1 MQSRG
6 AAMAGFDK
14 QRFVTF
20 LRANVSPQEFGEGRC
35 AKFVRLALAD
45 AGLVPASHPVS
56 AKDWGPTLVSLGF
69 AELAAGDTAYQLGD
83 VAVIQGTSESKDG
96 HIQGYD
102 SAARQWISDFVQK
115 RDFWPGPSFRNE
127 KPAVVV
133 YRRPD

>member
-1 MQSRG
+1 
-6 AAMAGFDK
+6 MAGFDK

-20 LRANVSPQEFGEGRC
+20 LRANVSPQQFGEGRC

-69 AELAAGDTAYQLGD
+69 VELAAGDTDYQLGD

-102 SAARQWISDFVQK
+102 SPARQCRSGISG
-115 RDFWPGPSFRNE
+115 RARPSATRSPRSWCIAGLINIFLAKCR
-127 KPAVVV
+127 VSV
-133 YRRPD
+133 

>member
-1 MQSRG
+1 M
-6 AAMAGFDK
+6 
-14 QRFVTF
+14 
-20 LRANVSPQEFGEGRC
+20 VSPQEFGEGRC

-102 SAARQWISDFVQK
+102 SAACQWISDFVQK
-115 RDFWPGPSFRNE
+115 IPVEGANPSGSALTRVARVA
-127 KPAVVV
+127 PAGSVHATPPHV
-133 YRRPD
+133 

>member
-1 MQSRG
+1 MV
-6 AAMAGFDK
+6 AFDK
-14 QRFVTF
+14 QHFVTF
-20 LRANVSPQEFGEGRC
+20 LRANVSPQQFGEGRC

-45 AGLVPASHPVS
+45 AGLEPASHPAS

-69 AELAAGDTAYQLGD
+69 AELAAGDTNYQLGD
-83 VAVIQGTSESKDG
+83 VAVIQGTSKSKDG

-102 SAARQWISDFVQK
+102 SAANQWISDFVEK

-127 KPAVVV
+127 QPSFVV

>member
-1 MQSRG
+1 M
-6 AAMAGFDK
+6 
-14 QRFVTF
+14 
-20 LRANVSPQEFGEGRC
+20 
-35 AKFVRLALAD
+35 
-45 AGLVPASHPVS
+45 PASHPVS

-102 SAARQWISDFVQK
+102 SPARQWISDFVQK

-127 KPAVVV
+127 KPAFVV

>member
-1 MQSRG
+1 MV
-6 AAMAGFDK
+6 GFDK

-20 LRANVSPQEFGEGRC
+20 LRANVSLQQFGEGRC
-35 AKFVRLALAD
+35 AKFVRVALAD
-45 AGLVPASHPVS
+45 AGLVPTSHPVS

-69 AELAAGDTAYQLGD
+69 AELVAGDTDYQLGD

-102 SAARQWISDFVQK
+102 SAARQWISDFVEKK
-115 RDFWPGPSFRNE
+115 RDFWPGPSFRKE
-127 KPAVVV
+127 KPAFVV

>member
-1 MQSRG
+1 
-6 AAMAGFDK
+6 MAKFDK
-14 QRFVTF
+14 KRFVTF
-20 LRANVSPQEFGEGRC
+20 LRENVSPQQFGEGPC
-35 AKFVRLALAD
+35 ARFVRLALAD
-45 AGLVPASHPVS
+45 AWLVPASHPVS

-69 AELAAGDTAYQLGD
+69 VELAPGDTDYQLGD
-83 VAVIQGTSESKDG
+83 VAVIQRTSESKDG

-127 KPAVVV
+127 KPAFVV